1 MKSDPKNTFWPCFLT
16 KDWDSVSGLVF
27 LPKTDTTNVRLH
39 SQWKSLLGHWIQP
52 QRIWQKGCNLFFL
65 LTSENPTTVFHPLV
79 TSILDYLNALCSGLW
94 LETSQKHQLLV
105 ENASVVWLLTGIGWR
120 DWSGSAEKNMCYM
133 IPFVRD
139 FKSDKTNLLWQKA
152 SPAWAWGLAGEGLQ
166 RGRRAF
172 WKVT

>member
-1 MKSDPKNTFWPCFLT
+1 MLIPDKKISHHNYVKSDPKNTFWPRLLT
-16 KDWDSVSGLVF
+16 KEWDSVSGLVF

-52 QRIWQKGCNLFFL
+52 QRIWQKGCNLLFL
-65 LTSENPTTVFHPLV
+65 LTSENPTTGFHPLV

-120 DWSGSAEKNMCYM
+120 DWSGSESPGPIWLRLMAPS
-133 IPFVRD
+133 PFISLSHWD
-139 FKSDKTNLLWQKA
+139 FPRSILGSLTFCN
-152 SPAWAWGLAGEGLQ
+152 
-166 RGRRAF
+166 F
-172 WKVT
+172 